1 MWAHRAEIEVQL
13 NWHVPAKCGHMGE
26 FHSIGSI
33 SNRILTIRGQRVMLD
48 ADLADLYGVTTG
60 RLNEQVKRNR
70 NRFPTSFMF
79 QITANEWAQT
89 LSQNATTSQVSRRHD
104 RPPSA
109 FTEHG
114 CLMLSNVLKSTRAV
128 EVSIL
133 IVEAFVELRTAMRG
147 DQGLARRVDVLARV
161 IHRRLGRQDRKLAL
175 HEKAILKCLDDIRR
189 LTNFPEPVR
198 RSIGFLADH
207 GK

>member
-1 MWAHRAEIEVQL
+1 MWADWAEIEVQHT
-13 NWHVPAKCGHMGE
+13 WDVVAKCDYMNDPV
-26 FHSIGSI
+26 STKSI
-33 SNRILTIRGQRVMLD
+33 SGKIIVVRCERVMLD
-48 ADLADLYGVTTG
+48 VDLAALYGVKTE
-60 RLNEQVKRNR
+60 RLNEQVRRNIA
-70 NRFPTSFMF
+70 RFPQQFMF
-79 QITANEWAQT
+79 RMTSSEWQLMYPQIAG
-89 LSQNATTSQVSRRHD
+89 TSQRRRRLD
-104 RPPSA
+104 RLPLA

-133 IVEAFVELRTAMRG
+133 IIEAFVELRTAMRA

-161 IHRRLGRQDRKLAL
+161 IHRRLGRQDCKLAL

-189 LTNFPEPVR
+189 LTHFPEPVR